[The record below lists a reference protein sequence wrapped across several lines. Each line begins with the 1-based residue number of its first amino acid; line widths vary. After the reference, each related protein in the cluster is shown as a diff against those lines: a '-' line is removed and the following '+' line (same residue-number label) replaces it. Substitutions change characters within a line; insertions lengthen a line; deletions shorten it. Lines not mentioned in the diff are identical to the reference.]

1 MYSKLFIFAFFTIF
15 IMFKPNKPI
24 VIAIDGHSSCGKSS
38 FAKAIAKELNYL
50 YVDSGAMY
58 RAVTL
63 YAMQNGLIQNGQV
76 DTSRLEDAL
85 DKIDVAFRFN
95 ASLAKYETFLN
106 GKNIEEDIRGMAVSE
121 NVSAVSKIKLVRAR
135 LVALQQRFGIN
146 KGIVMD
152 GRDIGTVVYPH
163 ADIKL
168 FMTASIEVRASRRFL
183 ELQQKGIAGNL
194 DEVKENLSQ
203 RDEMDQNRKESPLK
217 KADDAIILDNSDM
230 TPDEQLVWFE
240 KLLKEKFA

>member
-1 MYSKLFIFAFFTIF
+1 
-15 IMFKPNKPI
+15 MFKPNKPI

-76 DTSRLEDAL
+76 DTSRLEQAL
-85 DKIDVAFRFN
+85 DQIEVDFRYN
-95 ASLAKYETFLN
+95 PLLAKYETFLN
-106 GKNIEEDIRGMAVSE
+106 GKNVEEDIRTMAVSD
-121 NVSAVSKIKLVRAR
+121 NVSPVSKIKLVRTR

-152 GRDIGTVVYPH
+152 GRDIGTVVYPN

-217 KADDAIILDNSDM
+217 KAEDAIILDNSDM
-230 TPDEQLVWFE
+230 TPDEQMVWFE

>member
-1 MYSKLFIFAFFTIF
+1 MFI
-15 IMFKPNKPI
+15 PNKPI
-24 VIAIDGHSSCGKSS
+24 IIAIDGHSSCGKSS
-38 FAKAIAKELNYL
+38 FAKAIANGMNYL

-76 DTSRLEDAL
+76 DTSRLEQTL
-85 DKIDVAFRFN
+85 DKIEVDFRFN
-95 ASLAKYETFLN
+95 TSLAKYETFLN
-106 GKNIEEDIRGMAVSE
+106 GKNVEEDIRTMAVSE
-121 NVSAVSKIKLVRAR
+121 NVSAVSKIKLVRER

-163 ADIKL
+163 AEIKL
-168 FMTASIEVRASRRFL
+168 FMTASIEVRASRRYL

-194 DEVKENLSQ
+194 EDVKENLSQ

-240 KLLKEKFA
+240 KLLTEKFA

>member
-1 MYSKLFIFAFFTIF
+1 M
-15 IMFKPNKPI
+15 
-24 VIAIDGHSSCGKSS
+24 
-38 FAKAIAKELNYL
+38 NYL

-76 DTSRLEDAL
+76 DTQSLEQAL
-85 DKIDVAFRFN
+85 DKIEVDFRFN
-95 ASLAKYETFLN
+95 TSLAKYETFLN
-106 GKNIEEDIRGMAVSE
+106 GKNVEEDIRTMSVSE
-121 NVSAVSKIKLVRAR
+121 NVSAVSKIKLVRER

-152 GRDIGTVVYPH
+152 GRDIGTVVYPN
-163 ADIKL
+163 AEIKL

-217 KADDAIILDNSDM
+217 KADDAIVLDNSDM

>member
-1 MYSKLFIFAFFTIF
+1 
-15 IMFKPNKPI
+15 MFKPNKPI

-76 DTSRLEDAL
+76 DTSRLEQTL
-85 DKIDVAFRFN
+85 DQIEVDFRFN
-95 ASLAKYETFLN
+95 TLLAKYETFLN
-106 GKNIEEDIRGMAVSE
+106 GKNVEEDIRTMAVSE

-135 LVALQQRFGIN
+135 LVDLQQRFGIN

-240 KLLKEKFA
+240 KLLKEKFL

>member
-1 MYSKLFIFAFFTIF
+1 
-15 IMFKPNKPI
+15 MFKPNKPI
-24 VIAIDGHSSCGKSS
+24 IIAIDGHSSCGKSS
-38 FAKAIAKELNYL
+38 FAKAIAKGMNYL

-76 DTSRLEDAL
+76 DTSRLEQAL
-85 DKIDVAFRFN
+85 DKIEVDFRFN
-95 ASLAKYETFLN
+95 TSLAKYETFLN
-106 GKNIEEDIRGMAVSE
+106 GKNVEEDIRTMAVSE
-121 NVSAVSKIKLVRAR
+121 NVSAVSKIKLVRER

-152 GRDIGTVVYPH
+152 GRDIGTVVYPN
-163 ADIKL
+163 AEIKL
-168 FMTASIEVRASRRFL
+168 FMTASIEVRAGRRFL

-240 KLLKEKFA
+240 KLLTEKFA

>member
-1 MYSKLFIFAFFTIF
+1 
-15 IMFKPNKPI
+15 MFKPNKPI
-24 VIAIDGHSSCGKSS
+24 IIAIDGHSSCGKSS
-38 FAKAIAKELNYL
+38 FAKTIAKELNYL

-76 DTSRLEDAL
+76 DTSRLEQAL
-85 DKIDVAFRFN
+85 DNIDVDFRFN
-95 ASLAKYETFLN
+95 TSLAKYETFLN
-106 GKNIEEDIRGMAVSE
+106 GKNVEEDIRTMSVSE
-121 NVSAVSKIKLVRAR
+121 NVSAVSKIKLVRER

-146 KGIVMD
+146 KGIIMD
-152 GRDIGTVVYPH
+152 GRDIGTVVYPN
-163 ADIKL
+163 AEIKL
-168 FMTASIEVRASRRFL
+168 FMTASIEVRAGRRFL

-217 KADDAIILDNSDM
+217 KADDAIVLDNSDM
-230 TPDEQLVWFE
+230 TPDDQLVWFE
-240 KLLKEKFA
+240 KLLAEKFA